1 MIFIDS
7 NIPMYLIGAPHPHKS
22 EAQVLLERLIA
33 AGQRLVTDAEV
44 LQEILHRYTAIG
56 KREAIGPAFQVV
68 LDVVDEVF
76 GIEKKDVL
84 RAGEIA
90 QHQVMLSGRDAVHI
104 AVMERHGVRSI
115 LSFDA
120 DFDRWPGLTRIFRI

>member
-1 MIFIDS
+1 MILVDS
-7 NIPMYLIGAPHPHKS
+7 NIFMY
-22 EAQVLLERLIA
+22 A
-33 AGQRLVTDAEV
+33 AGKEHPAKQPSLAFLESVAREEVDAVIDAEV

-68 LDVVDEVF
+68 LDIVDDVL
-76 GIEKKDVL
+76 GIEKADVL

-90 QHQVMLSGRDAVHI
+90 QNRPSMSARDAVHI
-104 AVMERHGVRSI
+104 AVMERHGIRSI

-120 DFDRWPGLTRIFRI
+120 DFDRWPGLKRIHQI